1 MSNWYIF
8 KKRYSIFNVR
18 GGNMLEMNME
28 FRKGILF
35 IRLNGILNA
44 ATSKKLA
51 DQVNDFVQKKGI
63 KYFTF
68 NLEGLEEITQEGID
82 TIRENYHQIVSFQG
96 NLVLCG
102 VKSEGMRTVFED
114 VYQSSSELG
123 VFQMLQI

>member
-1 MSNWYIF
+1 
-8 KKRYSIFNVR
+8 
-18 GGNMLEMNME
+18 MLEMNME

-44 ATSKKLA
+44 VTSKKLA